1 MGLWDFLS
9 AFLVNSIREIYDA
22 LYVSHSCLY
31 LFSCFISPL
40 FSLFFLC
47 TVHLNLVTTFITEP
61 ARYGGKWLSPSAT
74 VPVSGLTVS
83 HPPAPPKEVRNGSS
97 SIPTKVL
104 SAGHHTDRFLGIH
117 LRI

>member
-1 MGLWDFLS
+1 MPYTFRIH
-9 AFLVNSIREIYDA
+9 VCIYFH
-22 LYVSHSCLY
+22 VS
-31 LFSCFISPL
+31 FPPL

-83 HPPAPPKEVRNGSS
+83 HPPAPPKEARNGSS

-117 LRI
+117 LWI